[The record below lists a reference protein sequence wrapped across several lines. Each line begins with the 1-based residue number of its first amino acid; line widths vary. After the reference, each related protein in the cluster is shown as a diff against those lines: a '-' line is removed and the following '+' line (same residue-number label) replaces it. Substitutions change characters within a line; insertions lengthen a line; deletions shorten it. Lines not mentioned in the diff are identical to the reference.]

1 MEPLIKTRWEEI
13 LSSPSAKHCFEHK
26 GNNILWD
33 PPLAAV
39 DTALEILLDSSIK
52 GPYKSHV
59 MLVPRLMKL
68 SLRKQMGKEANL
80 LSTVTIRGS
89 TPRF

>member
-1 MEPLIKTRWEEI
+1 MGKKNLIS
-13 LSSPSAKHCFEHK
+13 LSEKYWFEHK

-59 MLVPRLMKL
+59 MLVPRLMKF
-68 SLRKQMGKEANL
+68 SLRKQMGKEAD
-80 LSTVTIRGS
+80 
-89 TPRF
+89 

>member
-1 MEPLIKTRWEEI
+1 M
-13 LSSPSAKHCFEHK
+13 
-26 GNNILWD
+26 
-33 PPLAAV
+33 
-39 DTALEILLDSSIK
+39 DTALELLLDSSIK